1 MRAVIQRVNKA
12 SVSVEDK
19 EVAKIGKGL
28 VILLG
33 VVKGD
38 GPSEVNS
45 LAQKILELRIFGDEQ
60 KRMNLSSAEVNAE
73 VIVVSQFTLCA
84 NLDRGRRPSFDNAA
98 EPQVAENL
106 YSEFVSYLKGAQLKV
121 EQGIFKAYM
130 TVHIENDGPVTFV
143 LDTQKD

>member
-1 MRAVIQRVNKA
+1 MRAVIQRVNRA
-12 SVSVEDK
+12 SVSIESK

-38 GPSEVNS
+38 GSSEVKS
-45 LAQKILELRIFGDEQ
+45 LAQKILELRIFSDEQ
-60 KRMNLSSAEVNAE
+60 RKMNLSSAEVNAE

-98 EPQVAENL
+98 EPQVAEKL
-106 YSEFVSYLKGAQLKV
+106 YLEFVSYLRKAQLKV
-121 EQGIFKAYM
+121 EQGVFKAYM
-130 TVHIENDGPVTFV
+130 AVHIENDGPVTFT
-143 LDTQKD
+143 LDTKKD